1 MTTRPR
7 GRQAEAE
14 RNDRLVLEAARAVVA
29 SKGPDATV
37 ADIAAVAGV
46 GMGSLYRRYGSKDDL
61 LRHVCTLAMNETI
74 QAAERALAA
83 ADPWTGLTEYVT
95 ECVRRRT
102 GVLGALAGSIETT
115 PQMWTTSKR
124 SRDLMDQVLGR
135 ARDAGVLRPDV
146 TVLDV
151 AWLIEAIGRS
161 GRAEPDGEDAVL
173 RERLTAIALDGLR
186 PATAGHQL
194 RVLAGPP
201 PTRQHYER
209 RWQQPR
215 EL

>member
-1 MTTRPR
+1 MTGLR

-29 SKGPDATV
+29 RKGPDATV

-61 LRHVCTLAMNETI
+61 LRHVCTLAMDDTI
-74 QAAERALAA
+74 RAAERALTA
-83 ADPWTGLTEYVT
+83 ADPWAGLTEYVT
-95 ECVRRRT
+95 ECIQQRT

-124 SRDLMDQVLGR
+124 SRDLMNRVLSR
-135 ARDAGVLRPDV
+135 ARDAGALRPDV

-161 GRAEPDGEDAVL
+161 GHAEPDGEDAVI

-186 PATAGHQL
+186 AARSGHEL
-194 RVLAGPP
+194 SSLAGAP

-209 RWQQPR
+209 RW
-215 EL
+215 E

>member
-1 MTTRPR
+1 MTGLR

-29 SKGPDATV
+29 RKGPDATV
-37 ADIAAVAGV
+37 ADIAASAGV

-61 LRHVCTLAMNETI
+61 LRHVCTLAMNDTI

-83 ADPWTGLTEYVT
+83 ADPWIGLTEYVI
-95 ECVRRRT
+95 ECIRQRT

-115 PQMWTTSKR
+115 PQMWATSKQ
-124 SRDLMDQVLGR
+124 SRDLMSQVLSR
-135 ARDAGVLRPDV
+135 AQSAGMLRRDV

-161 GRAEPDGEDAVL
+161 SHAEPGGEDAII
-173 RERLTAIALDGLR
+173 RERLASIALDGLR
-186 PATAGHQL
+186 PATADHEL
-194 RVLAGPP
+194 SSLAGPP
-201 PTRQHYER
+201 PTRRHYEQ
-209 RWQQPR
+209 RWQ
-215 EL
+215 

>member
-1 MTTRPR
+1 MTTRLR

-14 RNDRLVLEAARAVVA
+14 RNDRLVLDAARAVVA

-37 ADIAAVAGV
+37 ADIAAAAGV

-83 ADPWTGLTEYVT
+83 DDPWTGLTEYVT
-95 ECVRRRT
+95 ECVRQRT
-102 GVLGALAGSIETT
+102 GLLGALAGSIETT
-115 PQMWTTSKR
+115 RQMWTTSKR
-124 SRDLMDQVLGR
+124 SRDLMARVLSR
-135 ARDAGVLRPDV
+135 ARNAGVLRSDV

-161 GRAEPDGEDAVL
+161 GKAEPGGEDAVI
-173 RERLTAIALDGLR
+173 RERLTAVALDGLR
-186 PATAGHQL
+186 PATAGHPL
-194 RVLAGPP
+194 TALAGPQ
-201 PTRQHYER
+201 PTRRHYEQ
-209 RWQQPR
+209 RWQ
-215 EL
+215 